1 MEWKGNGKYNWI
13 YSFKCHIGIG
23 NKYKYPNSRPYMDI
37 VYLFSRFYTLVT
49 WPPMEMCFV
58 RDDHIVSIF
67 PIGNL
72 ATNVFVSCTSDNELE

>member
-1 MEWKGNGKYNWI
+1 MENRTGYTHLSAILEFDTN
-13 YSFKCHIGIG
+13 
-23 NKYKYPNSRPYMDI
+23 MDI
-37 VYLFSRFYTLVT
+37 QIHVFRDMDTGYLFSHFYTLVT